1 MVSPT
6 FNAKR
11 AIVITWEN
19 QTPYP
24 ASEFKNEN
32 ITFQSI
38 LATNESTFYMIYNYD
53 KDMVNLNK
61 DANREIM
68 VGYSNGTVSS
78 TLARNKEFFDMLHN
92 GTGHIEQFNPPTL
105 GQNFLKIYGLRKIV
119 EIGSDA
125 ENNLECLEWHCENK
139 KTSKKEFTH
148 IPCPCT
154 EQQVEMDPTF
164 ELKSDRCYES
174 RYPVMDMK
182 QRCCYSDSQA
192 LLKDFPGAGFP
203 YNTSI
208 DFSVG
213 QNYCCNRKYKLCNLF
228 YDVYPSDTCSKY
240 EIPNIVHLLSP
251 LVFKMDM
258 KETRFYGAGEFT
270 LLTVDPAILNTT
282 LTVQARVELEA
293 NAKYSKIPAYTA
305 FAIKVISSGNSL
317 GVIMS
322 IPQYLMKSSTG
333 LLTGKKSD
341 GQKINPAS
349 ELKCIIYGNNFS
361 TSCRIKTRPVEWRKS
376 SSIHPN
382 HIHQVAVNDSL
393 LSYNAMN
400 HSSFILETQFQETLK
415 NLSDIVKAANISHTT
430 CEQSDMY
437 CQYAVALNI
446 SNLAKMS
453 VSFKPA
459 DLKILENFPPFFKN
473 APKELYVEI
482 GNNSIALEAEDRE
495 NNNFTIKLAANTTY
509 TYGNGFL
516 NLTISMLP
524 FSLKVLAT
532 DDHNATSLY
541 WPELFICDCPANS
554 VCEKKKNAKRMF
566 SINSEAR
573 SYKLPCTCNPGYKG
587 RKCNEKVDLCKIKPC
602 YPGVACNSSLGEDK
616 MCGACPDK
624 YSGNG

>member
-1 MVSPT
+1 AGDSV
-6 FNAKR
+6 
-11 AIVITWEN
+11 
-19 QTPYP
+19 
-24 ASEFKNEN
+24 
-32 ITFQSI
+32 
-38 LATNESTFYMIYNYD
+38 L
-53 KDMVNLNK
+53 
-61 DANREIM
+61 EI
-68 VGYSNGTVSS
+68 NGTEIGF
-78 TLARNKEFFDMLHN
+78 NN
-92 GTGHIEQFNPPTL
+92 GTKHTIKDKTILF
-105 GQNFLKIYGLRKIV
+105 KYIH
-119 EIGSDA
+119 
-125 ENNLECLEWHCENK
+125 LE
-139 KTSKKEFTH
+139 
-148 IPCPCT
+148 
-154 EQQVEMDPTF
+154 
-164 ELKSDRCYES
+164 
-174 RYPVMDMK
+174 
-182 QRCCYSDSQA
+182 
-192 LLKDFPGAGFP
+192 
-203 YNTSI
+203 
-208 DFSVG
+208 
-213 QNYCCNRKYKLCNLF
+213 
-228 YDVYPSDTCSKY
+228 
-240 EIPNIVHLLSP
+240 
-251 LVFKMDM
+251 
-258 KETRFYGAGEFT
+258 
-270 LLTVDPAILNTT
+270 
-282 LTVQARVELEA
+282 
-293 NAKYSKIPAYTA
+293 
-305 FAIKVISSGNSL
+305 VISSGNSL

-349 ELKCIIYGNNFS
+349 EIEVYNLWKQY
-361 TSCRIKTRPVEWRKS
+361 
-376 SSIHPN
+376 
-382 HIHQVAVNDSL
+382 QVAVNDSL